1 MTTGKTSGNRAW
13 AGAFRPA
20 LALLAVLA
28 ALAAAGEALAAASPW
43 ARTPEAA
50 VRLVS
55 ASEAVGDLDR
65 LRLGLE
71 FELAPGWK
79 TYWRSPGD
87 GGLPPALDWTG
98 SGNLGEA
105 SLYWP
110 APARFTILG
119 IDSVGYEN
127 GLLLPM
133 DVRVPEP
140 GQPVRAA
147 LRVDYLTCSDI
158 CVPQSAELALTLP
171 AGPAQ
176 PSAEAY
182 EIDRWRGR
190 APRPEPAA
198 GRAELVGAGDGAALH
213 VALPGIEA
221 EDIFIEAGSAAAF
234 GRPVPVAG
242 GLAVPVAYAKG
253 GPESLLG
260 RELVATVTGGGE
272 AVEQRLRVAPAG
284 ERTAYG
290 IAIILALAL
299 AGGLILNLMP
309 CVLPVLGVKLMH
321 FAGLGGADRGRVRA
335 EFLAVAGGIVFS
347 FWLLAG
353 AAIAASQAGMA
364 VGWGVQ
370 FQQPAFLA
378 AMLLLLLLFAANLWG
393 VFEIPAPRFAGGLRG
408 GPFLTGML
416 ATLLATPCSAP
427 FVGTA
432 VGFALTRGPG
442 EIALIFTALGL
453 GLALPYLAVAALP
466 GLAARLPRPGRW
478 TVRLRFA
485 LGLALAGTAVWLLTV
500 LAVQLGWT
508 AALAVLVAA
517 ALPAALLAAWAR
529 LRRRIF
535 GAAAALT
542 AAIGLAA
549 VLALPAA
556 MEPAAPSGRW
566 QAFDEA
572 RIGPLV
578 SEGRTVFVDVTA
590 DWCITCKFNKAAV
603 LERGPVAARLAGDVV
618 PMRADWTRPDAAI
631 SAYLARFSRYGIP
644 FTAVYGP
651 GAPAGIALPELLTD
665 GAVLEAMDKA
675 GRRG

>member
-1 MTTGKTSGNRAW
+1 MGLT
-13 AGAFRPA
+13 GAFR
-20 LALLAVLA
+20 LRLAVLA
-28 ALAAAGEALAAASPW
+28 LAALTVAGEAHPAASPW

-55 ASEAVGDLDR
+55 ASEAVGSLDR

-79 TYWRSPGD
+79 TYWRSPGE
-87 GGLPPALDWTG
+87 GGLPPGLDWAG

-119 IDSVGYEN
+119 IDSVGYEDR
-127 GLLLPM
+127 LLLPM
-133 DVRVPEP
+133 DVEVPEP
-140 GQPVRAA
+140 GEPVRVA

-158 CVPQSAELALTLP
+158 CVPQSADLSLALP

-176 PSAEAY
+176 PSGEAFA
-182 EIDRWRGR
+182 IDRWRGR
-190 APRPEPAA
+190 TPRPEPAA
-198 GRAELVGAGDGAALH
+198 GRAELVGAGDGAVLH

-221 EDIFIEAGSAAAF
+221 EDIFIEAGNFAAF
-234 GRPVPVAG
+234 GRPTPVAG
-242 GLAVPVAYAKG
+242 GLAVPVAWAKG
-253 GPESLLG
+253 GPEALVG

-272 AVEQRLRVAPAG
+272 AVEQRLRVAPGG
-284 ERTAYG
+284 ETASYG

-299 AGGLILNLMP
+299 AGGVILNLMP
-309 CVLPVLGVKLMH
+309 CVLPVLGIKLMH
-321 FAGLGGADRGRVRA
+321 FAGLGGAGRGRARA
-335 EFLAVAGGIVFS
+335 EFLTVAGGILFS

-353 AAIAASQAGMA
+353 AAIAAAEAGMA

-378 AMLLLLLLFAANLWG
+378 AMLLLLLLFAANMWG
-393 VFEIPAPRFAGGLRG
+393 WFEIPAPRFAGGLRG
-408 GPFLTGML
+408 GPFLTGMF

-432 VGFALTRGPG
+432 VGFALTRGPL

-466 GLAARLPRPGRW
+466 GLAAALPKPGRW

-485 LGLALAGTAVWLLTV
+485 LGLALAGTAAWLLTV
-500 LAVQLGWT
+500 LAAQLGWT
-508 AALAVLVAA
+508 AALAALAAA

-529 LRRRIF
+529 RRGRILA
-535 GAAAALT
+535 GGAALAAAA
-542 AAIGLAA
+542 GLAA
-549 VLALPAA
+549 VLALPAS
-556 MEPAAPSGRW
+556 MEPAAPDGRW
-566 QAFDEA
+566 QAFEEA

-603 LERGPVAARLAGDVV
+603 LERGPVAARLAGGVV
-618 PMRADWTRPDAAI
+618 AMRADWTRPDAAI
-631 SAYLARFSRYGIP
+631 SAYLARFARYGIP
-644 FTAVYGP
+644 FNAVYGP
-651 GAPAGIALPELLTD
+651 GAPAGIPLSELLTE
-665 GAVLEAMDKA
+665 GAVLEALDEA
-675 GRRG
+675 GRGSGG

>member
-1 MTTGKTSGNRAW
+1 MGLT
-13 AGAFRPA
+13 GAFRLRFAA
-20 LALLAVLA
+20 LVLA
-28 ALAAAGEALAAASPW
+28 ALAVAGEAHPAASPW

-55 ASEAVGDLDR
+55 ASEAVGRLDR

-71 FELAPGWK
+71 FALAPGWK

-119 IDSVGYEN
+119 IDSVGYEDR
-127 GLLLPM
+127 LLLPM
-133 DVRVPEP
+133 DVEVPEP
-140 GQPVRAA
+140 GEPVAVA

-158 CVPQSAELALTLP
+158 CVPQSADLALVLP
-171 AGPAQ
+171 AGPPQ
-176 PSAEAY
+176 PSAEAFA
-182 EIDRWRGR
+182 IDRWRGR
-190 APRPEPAA
+190 TPRPEPVA
-198 GRAELVGAGDGAALH
+198 GRAELVGAGEGAVLH

-221 EDIFIEAGSAAAF
+221 EDIFIEAGDRAAF
-234 GRPVPVAG
+234 GRPSPVAG
-242 GLAVPVAYAKG
+242 GLAVPVAWAKD
-253 GPESLLG
+253 GPEALIG

-284 ERTAYG
+284 DAASYG
-290 IAIILALAL
+290 IAVILALAL
-299 AGGLILNLMP
+299 AGGVILNLMP

-321 FAGLGGADRGRVRA
+321 FAGLGGAGRSRARA
-335 EFLAVAGGIVFS
+335 EFLAAAAGIVFS

-353 AAIAASQAGMA
+353 AAIAAAQAGMA

-370 FQQPAFLA
+370 FQQPVFLA
-378 AMLLLLLLFAANLWG
+378 AMLFLLLLFAANLWG

-408 GPFLTGML
+408 GPFLTGMF

-432 VGFALTRGPG
+432 VGFALTRGPL

-466 GLAARLPRPGRW
+466 GLAGALPKPGRW
-478 TVRLRFA
+478 TARLRFVLA
-485 LGLALAGTAVWLLTV
+485 LALAGTAAWLLTV
-500 LAVQLGWT
+500 LAAQLGWT
-508 AALAVLVAA
+508 AAAA
-517 ALPAALLAAWAR
+517 ALAAASLPAALLAAWAR
-529 LRRRIF
+529 RRGRILA
-535 GAAAALT
+535 GGAVLAAAA
-542 AAIGLAA
+542 GLAA
-549 VLALPAA
+549 VLALPAS
-556 MEPAAPSGRW
+556 MEPAAPDGRW
-566 QAFDEA
+566 QAFEEA

-603 LERGPVAARLAGDVV
+603 LDRGPVAARLAGDAVA
-618 PMRADWTRPDAAI
+618 MRADWTRPDAGI
-631 SAYLARFSRYGIP
+631 SAYLARFARYGIP
-644 FTAVYGP
+644 FNAVYGP
-651 GAPAGIALPELLTD
+651 GAPAGIPLPELLTED
-665 GAVLEAMDKA
+665 AVLEALDEA
-675 GRRG
+675 GRRSGG

>member
-1 MTTGKTSGNRAW
+1 MGLTSAARLR
-13 AGAFRPA
+13 FLA
-20 LALLAVLA
+20 LALA
-28 ALAAAGEALAAASPW
+28 ALAVASDARAATSPW

-55 ASEAVGDLDR
+55 ASEAVGSLDR

-87 GGLPPALDWTG
+87 GGLPPALDWAG

-119 IDSVGYEN
+119 IDSVGYEDRV
-127 GLLLPM
+127 LLPM

-140 GQPVRAA
+140 GEPVQAR

-158 CVPQSAELALTLP
+158 CVPQSADLALALP

-176 PSAEAY
+176 PSAEAFA
-182 EIDRWRGR
+182 IDRWRGR
-190 APRPEPAA
+190 TPRPEPVA
-198 GRAELVGAGDGAALH
+198 GRAELVGAGDAAVLH

-221 EDIFIEAGSAAAF
+221 EDIFVEAGNFAAF
-234 GRPVPVAG
+234 GRPSPVAG

-253 GPESLLG
+253 GPEALIG

-284 ERTAYG
+284 EAAGYG

-299 AGGLILNLMP
+299 AGGVILNLMP
-309 CVLPVLGVKLMH
+309 CVLPVLGIKLMH
-321 FAGLGGADRGRVRA
+321 FAGLGGAGRGRARA
-335 EFLAVAGGIVFS
+335 EFLAVAGGILFS

-353 AAIAASQAGMA
+353 AAVAATQAGMA

-370 FQQPAFLA
+370 FQQPVFLA
-378 AMLLLLLLFAANLWG
+378 AMLFLLLLFAANLWG
-393 VFEIPAPRFAGGLRG
+393 FFEIPAPRFAGGLRG
-408 GPFLTGML
+408 GPFLTGMF

-432 VGFALTRGPG
+432 VGFALTRGPL

-466 GLAARLPRPGRW
+466 GVAAALPKPGRW
-478 TVRLRFA
+478 TVRLRFV

-500 LAVQLGWT
+500 LAAQLGWAAAAT
-508 AALAVLVAA
+508 ALAAA
-517 ALPAALLAAWAR
+517 ALPAGLLAAWAR
-529 LRRRIF
+529 RGGRILA
-535 GAAAALT
+535 GGAALAAAA
-542 AAIGLAA
+542 GLAA
-549 VLALPAA
+549 VLVLPAS
-556 MEPAAPSGRW
+556 MEPAAPDGRW
-566 QAFDEA
+566 QAFKEA

-603 LERGPVAARLAGDVV
+603 LDRGPVAARLTGDLVA
-618 PMRADWTRPDAAI
+618 MRADWTRPDAAI
-631 SAYLARFSRYGIP
+631 SAYLARFARYGIP
-644 FTAVYGP
+644 FNAVYGP
-651 GAPAGIALPELLTD
+651 GAPAGIPLPELLTE
-665 GAVLEAMDKA
+665 GAVLEALDEA
-675 GRRG
+675 GRRSGE

>member
-1 MTTGKTSGNRAW
+1 MGLTSAARLR
-13 AGAFRPA
+13 FLA
-20 LALLAVLA
+20 LALA
-28 ALAAAGEALAAASPW
+28 ALAVASDARAATSPW

-55 ASEAVGDLDR
+55 ASEAVGSLDR

-87 GGLPPALDWTG
+87 GGLPPALDWAG

-119 IDSVGYEN
+119 IDSVGYEDRV
-127 GLLLPM
+127 LLPM

-140 GQPVRAA
+140 GEPVQAR

-158 CVPQSAELALTLP
+158 CVPQSADLALALP

-176 PSAEAY
+176 PSAEAFA
-182 EIDRWRGR
+182 IDRWRGR
-190 APRPEPAA
+190 TPRPEPVA
-198 GRAELVGAGDGAALH
+198 GRAELVGAGDAAVLH

-221 EDIFIEAGSAAAF
+221 EDIFVEAGNFAAF
-234 GRPVPVAG
+234 GRPMPVAG

-253 GPESLLG
+253 GPEALIG

-284 ERTAYG
+284 EAAGYG

-299 AGGLILNLMP
+299 AGGVILNLMP
-309 CVLPVLGVKLMH
+309 CVLPVLGIKLMH
-321 FAGLGGADRGRVRA
+321 FAGLGGAGRGRARA
-335 EFLAVAGGIVFS
+335 EFLAVAGGILFS

-353 AAIAASQAGMA
+353 AAVAATQAGMA

-370 FQQPAFLA
+370 FQQPVFLA
-378 AMLLLLLLFAANLWG
+378 AMLFLLLLFAANLWG
-393 VFEIPAPRFAGGLRG
+393 FFEIPAPRFAGGLRG
-408 GPFLTGML
+408 GPFLTGMF

-432 VGFALTRGPG
+432 VGFALTRGPL

-466 GLAARLPRPGRW
+466 GVAAALPKPGRW
-478 TVRLRFA
+478 TVRLRFV

-500 LAVQLGWT
+500 LAAQLGWAAAAT
-508 AALAVLVAA
+508 ALAAA
-517 ALPAALLAAWAR
+517 ALPAGLLAAWAR
-529 LRRRIF
+529 RGGRILA
-535 GAAAALT
+535 GGAALAAAA
-542 AAIGLAA
+542 GLAA
-549 VLALPAA
+549 VLVLPAS
-556 MEPAAPSGRW
+556 MEPAAPDGRW
-566 QAFDEA
+566 QAFKEA

-603 LERGPVAARLAGDVV
+603 LDRGPVAARLTGDLVA
-618 PMRADWTRPDAAI
+618 MRADWTRPDAAI
-631 SAYLARFSRYGIP
+631 SAYLARFARYGIP
-644 FTAVYGP
+644 FNAVYGP
-651 GAPAGIALPELLTD
+651 GAPAGIPLPELLTE
-665 GAVLEAMDKA
+665 GAVLEALDEA
-675 GRRG
+675 GRRSGE

>member
-1 MTTGKTSGNRAW
+1 MGLTSAARLR
-13 AGAFRPA
+13 FLA
-20 LALLAVLA
+20 LALA
-28 ALAAAGEALAAASPW
+28 ALAVASEARAATSPW

-55 ASEAVGDLDR
+55 ASEAVGSLDR

-87 GGLPPALDWTG
+87 GGLPPALDWAG

-119 IDSVGYEN
+119 IDSVGYEDRV
-127 GLLLPM
+127 LLPM

-140 GQPVRAA
+140 GEPVQAR

-158 CVPQSAELALTLP
+158 CVPQSADLALALP

-176 PSAEAY
+176 PSAEAFA
-182 EIDRWRGR
+182 IDRWRGR
-190 APRPEPAA
+190 TPRPEPVA
-198 GRAELVGAGDGAALH
+198 GRAELVGAGDAAVLH

-221 EDIFIEAGSAAAF
+221 EDIFVEAGNFAAF
-234 GRPVPVAG
+234 GRPMPVAG

-253 GPESLLG
+253 GPEALIG

-284 ERTAYG
+284 EAAGYG

-299 AGGLILNLMP
+299 AGGVILNLMP
-309 CVLPVLGVKLMH
+309 CVLPVLGIKLMH
-321 FAGLGGADRGRVRA
+321 FAGLGGAGRGRARA
-335 EFLAVAGGIVFS
+335 EFLAVAGGILFS

-353 AAIAASQAGMA
+353 AAVAATQVGMA

-370 FQQPAFLA
+370 FQQPVFLA
-378 AMLLLLLLFAANLWG
+378 AMLFLLLLFAANLWG
-393 VFEIPAPRFAGGLRG
+393 FFEIPAPRFAGGLRG
-408 GPFLTGML
+408 GPFLTGMF

-432 VGFALTRGPG
+432 VGFALTRGPL

-466 GLAARLPRPGRW
+466 GVAAALPKPGRW
-478 TVRLRFA
+478 TVRLRFV

-500 LAVQLGWT
+500 LAAQLGWAAAAT
-508 AALAVLVAA
+508 ALAAA
-517 ALPAALLAAWAR
+517 ALPAGLLAAWAR
-529 LRRRIF
+529 RGGRILAG
-535 GAAAALT
+535 GAALAA
-542 AAIGLAA
+542 AGGLAA
-549 VLALPAA
+549 VLVLPAS
-556 MEPAAPSGRW
+556 MEPAAPDGRW
-566 QAFDEA
+566 QAFKEA

-603 LERGPVAARLAGDVV
+603 LDRGPVAARLTGDLVA
-618 PMRADWTRPDAAI
+618 MRADWTRPDAAI
-631 SAYLARFSRYGIP
+631 SAYLARFARYGIP
-644 FTAVYGP
+644 FNAVYGP
-651 GAPAGIALPELLTD
+651 GAPAGIPLPELLTE
-665 GAVLEAMDKA
+665 GAVLEALDEA
-675 GRRG
+675 GRRSGE

>member
-1 MTTGKTSGNRAW
+1 MGLTGS
-13 AGAFRPA
+13 FRLRFAA
-20 LALLAVLA
+20 LALA
-28 ALAAAGEALAAASPW
+28 ALAVAGEAHPAASPW
-43 ARTPEAA
+43 VRTPEAA

-55 ASEAVGDLDR
+55 ASEAVGSLDR

-79 TYWRSPGD
+79 TYWRSPGE
-87 GGLPPALDWTG
+87 GGLPPGLDWAG

-119 IDSVGYEN
+119 IDSVGYEDR
-127 GLLLPM
+127 LLLPM

-140 GQPVRAA
+140 GEPVRAR

-158 CVPQSAELALTLP
+158 CVPQSADLSLALP

-176 PSAEAY
+176 PSAEAFA
-182 EIDRWRGR
+182 IDRWRGR
-190 APRPEPAA
+190 TPRPEPAA
-198 GRAELVGAGDGAALH
+198 GRAELVGAGDGAVLH

-221 EDIFIEAGSAAAF
+221 KDIFIEAGNFAAF
-234 GRPVPVAG
+234 GRPAPVAG
-242 GLAVPVAYAKG
+242 GLAVPVAWAKG
-253 GPESLLG
+253 GPEALVG

-272 AVEQRLRVAPAG
+272 AVEQRLRVAPG
-284 ERTAYG
+284 GGTASYG

-299 AGGLILNLMP
+299 AGGVILNLMP
-309 CVLPVLGVKLMH
+309 CVLPVLGIKLMH
-321 FAGLGGADRGRVRA
+321 FAGLGGAGRGRARA
-335 EFLAVAGGIVFS
+335 EFLAVAAGIVFS

-353 AAIAASQAGMA
+353 AAIAATEAGMA

-378 AMLLLLLLFAANLWG
+378 AMLFLLLLFAANLWG
-393 VFEIPAPRFAGGLRG
+393 YFEIPAPRFAGGLRG
-408 GPFLTGML
+408 GPFLTGMF

-432 VGFALTRGPG
+432 VGFALTRGPL

-466 GLAARLPRPGRW
+466 GLAAALPKPGRW
-478 TVRLRFA
+478 TVRLRFV

-500 LAVQLGWT
+500 LAAQLGWT
-508 AALAVLVAA
+508 AAAAALAAA
-517 ALPAALLAAWAR
+517 ALPAALLATWAR
-529 LRRRIF
+529 RRGRILA
-535 GAAAALT
+535 GGAVLAAAA
-542 AAIGLAA
+542 GLAA
-549 VLALPAA
+549 VLVLPAS
-556 MEPAAPSGRW
+556 MEPAAPDGRW
-566 QAFDEA
+566 QTFEEA

-618 PMRADWTRPDAAI
+618 AMRADWTRPDAAI
-631 SAYLARFSRYGIP
+631 SAYLARFARYGIP
-644 FTAVYGP
+644 FNAVYGP
-651 GAPAGIALPELLTD
+651 SAPAGIPLPELLTE
-665 GAVLEAMDKA
+665 GAVLEALDEA
-675 GRRG
+675 GRRSGG

>member
-1 MTTGKTSGNRAW
+1 MGMT
-13 AGAFRPA
+13 GAFRPV
-20 LALLAVLA
+20 LALLSMLV
-28 ALAAAGEALAAASPW
+28 ALAAAGEARAAASPW

-55 ASEAVGDLDR
+55 ASEGVGSLDR

-119 IDSVGYEN
+119 IDSIGYE
-127 GLLLPM
+127 GRLLLPM
-133 DVRVPEP
+133 DVRVAEP

-158 CVPQSAELALTLP
+158 CVPQSADLALALP

-176 PSAEAY
+176 PSVEAY
-182 EIDRWRGR
+182 DIDRWRGR
-190 APRPEPAA
+190 TPRPEPAA

-221 EDIFIEAGSAAAF
+221 EDIFIEAGNAAAF

-253 GPESLLG
+253 GPESLVG
-260 RELVATVTGGGE
+260 RELVATITGGGE
-272 AVEQRLRVAPAG
+272 AMEQRLRVAPAG

-309 CVLPVLGVKLMH
+309 CVLPVLGIKLMH

-393 VFEIPAPRFAGGLRG
+393 FFEIPAPRFAGGLRG

-432 VGFALTRGPG
+432 VGFALTRGPL

-466 GLAARLPRPGRW
+466 GLAAVLPRPGRW
-478 TVRLRFA
+478 TVRLRFV

-500 LAVQLGWT
+500 LAVQLGWS
-508 AALAVLVAA
+508 AALAALVAA
-517 ALPAALLAAWAR
+517 APAGRASGGM
-529 LRRRIF
+529 
-535 GAAAALT
+535 GAVPPAHPRGCGGADGGRGPRGGS
-542 AAIGLAA
+542 GLARRHGA
-549 VLALPAA
+549 
-556 MEPAAPSGRW
+556 G
-566 QAFDEA
+566 
-572 RIGPLV
+572 GP
-578 SEGRTVFVDVTA
+578 
-590 DWCITCKFNKAAV
+590 
-603 LERGPVAARLAGDVV
+603 ERPLAGVRRSPD
-618 PMRADWTRPDAAI
+618 RAAGIGGAN
-631 SAYLARFSRYGIP
+631 RFRRCDRRLVHHLQVQQGGG
-644 FTAVYGP
+644 AGP
-651 GAPAGIALPELLTD
+651 GAGRGPASRRCGGDARRLDPPRRRHFGLSRPLLPLRHTLQRRLRARRARRHRAARIADRGRGAGGD
-665 GAVLEAMDKA
+665 GK
-675 GRRG
+675 GRPKG

>member
-1 MTTGKTSGNRAW
+1 MGLTGVVRLRFA
-13 AGAFRPA
+13 A
-20 LALLAVLA
+20 LALAAVA
-28 ALAAAGEALAAASPW
+28 VAGEAHPAASPW
-43 ARTPEAA
+43 VRTPEAA

-55 ASEAVGDLDR
+55 ASEAVGSLDR

-79 TYWRSPGD
+79 TYWRSPGE
-87 GGLPPALDWTG
+87 GGLPPGLDWAG

-119 IDSVGYEN
+119 IDSVGYEDR
-127 GLLLPM
+127 LLLPM

-140 GQPVRAA
+140 GEPVRAR

-158 CVPQSAELALTLP
+158 CVPQSADLSLALP
-171 AGPAQ
+171 AGAAQ
-176 PSAEAY
+176 PSAEAFA
-182 EIDRWRGR
+182 IDRWRGR
-190 APRPEPAA
+190 TPRPEPAA
-198 GRAELVGAGDGAALH
+198 GRAELVGAGDGAVLH

-221 EDIFIEAGSAAAF
+221 KDIFIEAGNFAAF
-234 GRPVPVAG
+234 GRPAPVAG
-242 GLAVPVAYAKG
+242 GLAVPVAWAKG
-253 GPESLLG
+253 GPEALVG

-272 AVEQRLRVAPAG
+272 AVEQRLRVAPG
-284 ERTAYG
+284 GGTASYG

-299 AGGLILNLMP
+299 AGGVILNLMP
-309 CVLPVLGVKLMH
+309 CVLPVLGIKLMH
-321 FAGLGGADRGRVRA
+321 FAGLGGAGRSRARA
-335 EFLAVAGGIVFS
+335 EFLAVAAGIVFS

-353 AAIAASQAGMA
+353 AAVAAAEAGMA

-378 AMLLLLLLFAANLWG
+378 AMLFLLLLFAANLWG
-393 VFEIPAPRFAGGLRG
+393 YFEIPAPRFAGGLRG
-408 GPFLTGML
+408 GPFLTGMF

-432 VGFALTRGPG
+432 VGFALTRGPL

-466 GLAARLPRPGRW
+466 GLAAALPKPGRW
-478 TVRLRFA
+478 MVRLRFV

-500 LAVQLGWT
+500 LAAQLGWT
-508 AALAVLVAA
+508 AAAAALAAA
-517 ALPAALLAAWAR
+517 ALPAALLATWAR
-529 LRRRIF
+529 RRGRILA
-535 GAAAALT
+535 GGAVLAAAA
-542 AAIGLAA
+542 GLAA
-549 VLALPAA
+549 VLMLPAS
-556 MEPAAPSGRW
+556 MEPAAPDGRW
-566 QAFDEA
+566 QAFEEA

-618 PMRADWTRPDAAI
+618 AMRADWTRPDAAI
-631 SAYLARFSRYGIP
+631 SAYLARFARYGIP
-644 FTAVYGP
+644 FNAVYGP
-651 GAPAGIALPELLTD
+651 SAPAGIPLPELLTE
-665 GAVLEAMDKA
+665 GAVLEALDEA
-675 GRRG
+675 GRRSGG

>member
-1 MTTGKTSGNRAW
+1 MGMTGM
-13 AGAFRPA
+13 FRPA
-20 LALLAVLA
+20 LAMLAMLV
-28 ALAAAGEALAAASPW
+28 ALAAAGEARAAASPW
-43 ARTPEAA
+43 TRTPEAA

-55 ASEAVGDLDR
+55 ASEAVGQLDR

-87 GGLPPALDWTG
+87 GGLPPALDWAG

-110 APARFTILG
+110 APARFSILG
-119 IDSVGYEN
+119 IDSIGYED

-133 DVRVPEP
+133 DVQVARP
-140 GQPVRAA
+140 GEPVRVA

-158 CVPQSAELALTLP
+158 CVPQNADLALTLP

-176 PSAEAY
+176 PSAEAFA
-182 EIDRWRGR
+182 IDRWRGR
-190 APRPEPAA
+190 APLPAPEA
-198 GRAELVGAGDGAALH
+198 GRAELVGAGDGATLH

-234 GRPVPVAG
+234 GRPTPVAG
-242 GLAVPVAYAKG
+242 GLAVPIAYAKG
-253 GPESLLG
+253 GPEALLG
-260 RELVATVTGGGE
+260 RELVATVIGGGQ
-272 AVEQRLRVAPAG
+272 ALEQRLRVAPAG
-284 ERTAYG
+284 DGATFG
-290 IAIILALAL
+290 IVAILALAL

-309 CVLPVLGVKLMH
+309 CVLPVLGIKLMH
-321 FAGLGGADRGRVRA
+321 FAGLGGADRSRVRA
-335 EFLAVAGGIVFS
+335 EFLAVAAGIVFS
-347 FWLLAG
+347 FWLLSG
-353 AAIAASQAGMA
+353 AAIAAAQAGVA

-378 AMLLLLLLFAANLWG
+378 AMLFLLLLFAANLWG
-393 VFEIPAPRFAGGLRG
+393 FFEIPAPRFAGGLRG
-408 GPFLTGML
+408 GPFLTGMF

-432 VGFALTRGPG
+432 VGFALTRGPL
-442 EIALIFTALGL
+442 EIALVFTALGL

-466 GLAARLPRPGRW
+466 GLAAVLPKPGQW
-478 TVRLRFA
+478 TVRLRFV
-485 LGLALAGTAVWLLTV
+485 LGLALAATAVWLLTV

-508 AALAVLVAA
+508 AALAALVAA
-517 ALPAALLAAWAR
+517 LLPAGLVAAWAR
-529 LRRRIF
+529 LRRRVL

-542 AAIGLAA
+542 AVAGLAA

-556 MEPAAPSGRW
+556 MEPTAPSGRW
-566 QAFDEA
+566 QAFEEA

-590 DWCITCKFNKAAV
+590 DWCITCRFNKAAV
-603 LERGPVAARLAGDVV
+603 LERGPVAARLGADIVA
-618 PMRADWTRPDAAI
+618 MRADWTRPDAAI
-631 SAYLARFSRYGIP
+631 SAYLARFARYGIP
-644 FTAVYGP
+644 FNAVYGP

-665 GAVLEAMDKA
+665 GAVLDALDKA
-675 GRRG
+675 GRKLHGGDRQG

>member
-1 MTTGKTSGNRAW
+1 M
-13 AGAFRPA
+13 
-20 LALLAVLA
+20 
-28 ALAAAGEALAAASPW
+28 
-43 ARTPEAA
+43 
-50 VRLVS
+50 RLVS

-140 GQPVRAA
+140 GRPVRAA

-158 CVPQSAELALTLP
+158 CVPQSADLALTLP

-182 EIDRWRGR
+182 EIDRWRGP
-190 APRPEPAA
+190 APDPRR
-198 GRAELVGAGDGAALH
+198 GGTGELVGRGDGRPWRRPARSRRRTSSSRRA
-213 VALPGIEA
+213 
-221 EDIFIEAGSAAAF
+221 SAASAW
-234 GRPVPVAG
+234 PMPVAG

-508 AALAVLVAA
+508 TALAVLVAA

-535 GAAAALT
+535 GTAAALT

-556 MEPAAPSGRW
+556 MEPAAPGGRW

-603 LERGPVAARLAGDVV
+603 LERGPVAARLGGDVV

-644 FTAVYGP
+644 FNAVYGP

-665 GAVLEAMDKA
+665 GAVLDAMDKA

>member
-1 MTTGKTSGNRAW
+1 MGLTSAARLR
-13 AGAFRPA
+13 FLA
-20 LALLAVLA
+20 LALA
-28 ALAAAGEALAAASPW
+28 ALAVASEARAATSPW

-55 ASEAVGDLDR
+55 ASEAVGSLDR

-87 GGLPPALDWTG
+87 GGLPPALDWAG

-119 IDSVGYEN
+119 IDSVGYEDRV
-127 GLLLPM
+127 LLPM

-140 GQPVRAA
+140 GEPVQAR

-158 CVPQSAELALTLP
+158 CVPQSADLALALP

-176 PSAEAY
+176 PSAEAFA
-182 EIDRWRGR
+182 IDRWRGR
-190 APRPEPAA
+190 TPRPEPVA
-198 GRAELVGAGDGAALH
+198 GRAELVGAGDAAVLH

-221 EDIFIEAGSAAAF
+221 EDIFVEAGNFAAF
-234 GRPVPVAG
+234 GRPMPVAG

-253 GPESLLG
+253 GPEALIG

-284 ERTAYG
+284 EAAGYG

-299 AGGLILNLMP
+299 AGGVILNLMP
-309 CVLPVLGVKLMH
+309 CVLPVLGIKLMH
-321 FAGLGGADRGRVRA
+321 FAGLGGAGRGRARA
-335 EFLAVAGGIVFS
+335 EFLAVAGGILFS

-353 AAIAASQAGMA
+353 AAVAATQAGMA

-370 FQQPAFLA
+370 FQQPVFLA
-378 AMLLLLLLFAANLWG
+378 AMLFLLLLFAANLWG
-393 VFEIPAPRFAGGLRG
+393 FFEIPAPRFAGGLRG
-408 GPFLTGML
+408 GPFLTGMF

-432 VGFALTRGPG
+432 VGFALTRGPL

-466 GLAARLPRPGRW
+466 GVAAALPKPGRW
-478 TVRLRFA
+478 TVRLRFV

-500 LAVQLGWT
+500 LAAQLGWAAAAT
-508 AALAVLVAA
+508 ALAAA
-517 ALPAALLAAWAR
+517 ALPAGLLAAWAR
-529 LRRRIF
+529 RGGRILA
-535 GAAAALT
+535 GGAALAAAA
-542 AAIGLAA
+542 GLAA
-549 VLALPAA
+549 VLVLPAS
-556 MEPAAPSGRW
+556 MEPAAPDGRW
-566 QAFDEA
+566 QAFKEA

-603 LERGPVAARLAGDVV
+603 LDRGPVAARLTGDLVA
-618 PMRADWTRPDAAI
+618 MRADWTRPDAAI
-631 SAYLARFSRYGIP
+631 SAYLARFARYGIP
-644 FTAVYGP
+644 FNAVYGP
-651 GAPAGIALPELLTD
+651 GAPAGIPLPELLTE
-665 GAVLEAMDKA
+665 GAVLEALDEA
-675 GRRG
+675 GRRSGE

>member
-1 MTTGKTSGNRAW
+1 MGLTSAARLR
-13 AGAFRPA
+13 FLA
-20 LALLAVLA
+20 LALA
-28 ALAAAGEALAAASPW
+28 ALAVASEARAATSPW

-55 ASEAVGDLDR
+55 ASEAVGSLDR

-87 GGLPPALDWTG
+87 GGLPPALDWAG

-119 IDSVGYEN
+119 IDSVGYEDRV
-127 GLLLPM
+127 LLPM

-140 GQPVRAA
+140 GEPVQAR

-158 CVPQSAELALTLP
+158 CVPQSADLALALP

-176 PSAEAY
+176 PSAEAFA
-182 EIDRWRGR
+182 IDRWRGR
-190 APRPEPAA
+190 SPRPEPVA
-198 GRAELVGAGDGAALH
+198 GRAELVGTGDAAVLH

-221 EDIFIEAGSAAAF
+221 EDIFVEAGNFAAF
-234 GRPVPVAG
+234 GRPMPVAG

-253 GPESLLG
+253 GPEALIG

-284 ERTAYG
+284 EAAGYG

-299 AGGLILNLMP
+299 AGGVILNLMP
-309 CVLPVLGVKLMH
+309 CVLPVLGIKLMH
-321 FAGLGGADRGRVRA
+321 FAGLGGAGRGRARA
-335 EFLAVAGGIVFS
+335 EFLAVAGGILFS

-353 AAIAASQAGMA
+353 AAVAATQVGMA

-370 FQQPAFLA
+370 FQQPVFLA
-378 AMLLLLLLFAANLWG
+378 AMLFLLLLFAANLWG
-393 VFEIPAPRFAGGLRG
+393 FFEIPAPRFAGGLRG
-408 GPFLTGML
+408 GPFLTGMF

-432 VGFALTRGPG
+432 VGFALTRGPL

-466 GLAARLPRPGRW
+466 GVAAALPKPGRW
-478 TVRLRFA
+478 TVRLRFV

-500 LAVQLGWT
+500 LAAQLGWAAAAT
-508 AALAVLVAA
+508 ALAAA
-517 ALPAALLAAWAR
+517 ALPAGLLAAWAR
-529 LRRRIF
+529 RGGRILA
-535 GAAAALT
+535 GGAALAAAA
-542 AAIGLAA
+542 GLAA
-549 VLALPAA
+549 VLVLPAS
-556 MEPAAPSGRW
+556 MEPAAPDGRW
-566 QAFDEA
+566 QAFKEA

-603 LERGPVAARLAGDVV
+603 LDRGPVAARLTGDLVA
-618 PMRADWTRPDAAI
+618 MRADWTRPDAAI
-631 SAYLARFSRYGIP
+631 SAYLARFARYGIP
-644 FTAVYGP
+644 FNAVYGP
-651 GAPAGIALPELLTD
+651 GAPAGIPLPELLTE
-665 GAVLEAMDKA
+665 GAVLEALDEA
-675 GRRG
+675 GRRSGE

>member
-1 MTTGKTSGNRAW
+1 MGLTSAARLR
-13 AGAFRPA
+13 FLA
-20 LALLAVLA
+20 LALA
-28 ALAAAGEALAAASPW
+28 ALAVASEARAATSPW

-55 ASEAVGDLDR
+55 ASEAVGSLDR

-87 GGLPPALDWTG
+87 GGLPPALDWAG

-119 IDSVGYEN
+119 IDSVGYEDRV
-127 GLLLPM
+127 LLPM

-140 GQPVRAA
+140 GEPVQAR

-158 CVPQSAELALTLP
+158 CVPQSADLALALP

-176 PSAEAY
+176 PSVEAFA
-182 EIDRWRGR
+182 IDRWRGR
-190 APRPEPAA
+190 TPRPEPVA
-198 GRAELVGAGDGAALH
+198 GRAELVGTGDAAVLH

-221 EDIFIEAGSAAAF
+221 EDIFVEAGNFAAF
-234 GRPVPVAG
+234 GRPMPVAG

-253 GPESLLG
+253 GPEALIG

-284 ERTAYG
+284 EAAGYG

-299 AGGLILNLMP
+299 AGGVILNLMP
-309 CVLPVLGVKLMH
+309 CVLPVLGIKLMH
-321 FAGLGGADRGRVRA
+321 FAGLGGAGRGRARA
-335 EFLAVAGGIVFS
+335 EFLAVAGGILFS

-353 AAIAASQAGMA
+353 AAVAATQVGMA

-370 FQQPAFLA
+370 FQQPVFLA
-378 AMLLLLLLFAANLWG
+378 AMLFLLLLFAANLWG
-393 VFEIPAPRFAGGLRG
+393 FFEIPAPRFAGGLRG
-408 GPFLTGML
+408 GPFLTGMF

-432 VGFALTRGPG
+432 VGFALTRGPL

-466 GLAARLPRPGRW
+466 GVAAALPKPGRW
-478 TVRLRFA
+478 TVRLRFV

-500 LAVQLGWT
+500 LAAQLGWAAAAT
-508 AALAVLVAA
+508 ALAAA
-517 ALPAALLAAWAR
+517 ALPAGLLAAWAR
-529 LRRRIF
+529 RGGRILAG
-535 GAAAALT
+535 GAALAA
-542 AAIGLAA
+542 AGGLAA
-549 VLALPAA
+549 VLVLPAS
-556 MEPAAPSGRW
+556 MEPAAPDGRW
-566 QAFDEA
+566 QAFKEA

-603 LERGPVAARLAGDVV
+603 LDRGPVAARLTGDLVA
-618 PMRADWTRPDAAI
+618 MRADWTRPDAAI
-631 SAYLARFSRYGIP
+631 SAYLARFARYGIP
-644 FTAVYGP
+644 FNAVYGP
-651 GAPAGIALPELLTD
+651 GAPAGIPLPELLTE
-665 GAVLEAMDKA
+665 GAVLEALDEA
-675 GRRG
+675 GRRSGE